1 MVGMMIVD
9 SMYPHK
15 SYILIYQTD
24 RNIYNGS
31 WDETAPSYLSSLSSS
46 SSSSSSAAAAVN
58 LSLRFHSHSERDCH
72 IGDFLA
78 LSTGDDDDDD
88 DDDDTATDR

>member
-1 MVGMMIVD
+1 MNGMMID
-9 SMYPHK
+9 SMHPH
-15 SYILIYQTD
+15 TD
-24 RNIYNGS
+24 RDIYNGS
-31 WDETAPSYLSSLSSS
+31 WDEAPPSYSSSLSS
-46 SSSSSSAAAAVN
+46 AAAGN

-88 DDDDTATDR
+88 DEDTATAAA

>member
-1 MVGMMIVD
+1 MH
-9 SMYPHK
+9 SHK
-15 SYILIYQTD
+15 SYTLIYHTD

-31 WDETAPSYLSSLSSS
+31 WDEAPLSYSSSLSS
-46 SSSSSSAAAAVN
+46 AGN

-78 LSTGDDDDDD
+78 LSTVDDDDDD
-88 DDDDTATDR
+88 DSDDDDDMMTMRIQLQLCGVAVGQTDT

>member
-1 MVGMMIVD
+1 MVGMMID

-46 SSSSSSAAAAVN
+46 SSSAAAEVN

-88 DDDDTATDR
+88 DDTATDR